1 MKKSIL
7 LLSTLLSTF
16 TIFAQQRLVDLVN
29 PFIGTDG
36 HGHTYPGATIPFAM
50 VQLSPDNGTNGWD
63 WSSGYHYSD
72 SVIQGFS
79 HTHLSGTGVGDL
91 CDISV
96 LPMVNKTATAE
107 KITSRFSH
115 KQESA
120 KPGYYAVHLKDFDI
134 WTELTTTIRCGFHR
148 YTFPASKNATIKF
161 DLGFAINYDKAIE
174 CNFKKINDTTFVG
187 YRFSKGWAPYQKIY
201 FAVRLNKPIKNLV
214 LIANKEKIDTT
225 NYTAQDLKA
234 FLEFETTTGEKVLMK
249 VGLSSADYEGAL
261 ESLNEIPD
269 WNFDNVKLNAENIWE
284 RELRKLQIRTEDIAL
299 KQTFY
304 TALYHTYLAP
314 NRFSDRYGNY
324 KGAKGNIEHGKSIYT
339 VQSLWDTFRAANP
352 LLTLTQTE
360 LVPSIINSYLT
371 FYDQYGL
378 LPVWELQFNETNCM
392 TGYHAVPII
401 ADAILK
407 GITGFDYNKAYEAMK
422 ASANQNI
429 RATDLYRKYGFVP
442 ADLAGESVTITLEY
456 SFDDWCIAQ
465 VAKRLGKAAD
475 YREFIR
481 RSINWRNVFDKKT
494 GFARPKNSD
503 GHWVTPF
510 DPYHTEHDGAKTAYT
525 EGNAWQHSWFAPHD
539 VYALINYMGGAK
551 KFEAKLD
558 ALFEADSK
566 LTGSHVPPDISGMIG
581 QYVHGNEPSHHIAYL
596 YNYIGK
602 PHKTAEKIKQ
612 ICTTLY
618 SNKPDGLP
626 GNEDCG
632 QMSAWY
638 VFGVLGF
645 YPVNPANG
653 EYVLSIPLVQ
663 ESALQLP
670 SGNLFRVIVKEANEK
685 NKFIKNITLN
695 GEPYHKLYIKHS
707 DIIKGGILEITL
719 AAEPS
724 KTYGIAMEDFPGRM
738 IK

>member
-1 MKKSIL
+1 MKRFLLVAAIL
-7 LLSTLLSTF
+7 F
-16 TIFAQQRLVDLVN
+16 CKNIFSQQRLVEFVN
-29 PFIGTDG
+29 PFIGTDA
-36 HGHTYPGATIPFAM
+36 HGHTYPGATIPFGM
-50 VQLSPDNGTNGWD
+50 VQLSPDNGSNGWD

-96 LPMVNKTATAE
+96 LPIVNRIASAD
-107 KITSRFSH
+107 KIVSRFSH

-120 KPGYYAVHLKDFDI
+120 KPGYYTVHLKDFDV
-134 WTELTTTIRCGFHR
+134 WAELTTTIRCGFHR
-148 YTFPASKNATIKF
+148 YTFPASKHSSIRF
-161 DLGFAINYDKAIE
+161 DLGFAINFDKTKE
-174 CNFKKINDTTFVG
+174 CFFKKINDTTFVG
-187 YRFSKGWAPYQKIY
+187 YRFSTGWAANQKIF
-201 FAVRLNKPIKNLV
+201 FAVKINKPIKHISLF
-214 LIANKEKIDTT
+214 ADKEKIDTNT
-225 NYTAQDLKA
+225 YTAKDIKA
-234 FLEFETTTGEKVLMK
+234 ILEFETTQSEKILMK
-249 VGLSSADYEGAL
+249 VGLSSADVEGAL
-261 ESLNEIPD
+261 ESLNEIQGWD
-269 WNFDNVKLNAENIWE
+269 FDVIRLNAENIWE
-284 RELRKLQIRTEDIAL
+284 RELRKLQIRTNDIAL
-299 KQTFY
+299 KQSFY

-324 KGAKGNIEHGKSIYT
+324 KDSKGNIARGRSIYT

-360 LVPSIINSYLT
+360 LVPAIINSYLT
-371 FYDQYGL
+371 FYDDYGL

-407 GITGFDYNKAYEAMK
+407 GITGFDYEKAYQAMK
-422 ASANQNI
+422 TSAYQNV
-429 RATDLYRKYGFVP
+429 RATDLYRQYGYVP
-442 ADLAGESVTITLEY
+442 YDKAGYSVTITMEY
-456 SFDDWCIAQ
+456 AFDDWCIAQ
-465 VAKRLGKAAD
+465 VAKRLGKSAD

-481 RSINWRNVFDKKT
+481 RSINWRNVFDKKA
-494 GFARPKNSD
+494 GFARPRYSN

-510 DPYHTEHDGAKTAYT
+510 DPYHTEYDESKTAYT

-551 KFEAKLD
+551 KFTAKLD
-558 ALFEADSK
+558 SLFNADSK
-566 LTGSHVPPDISGMIG
+566 LTGSEIPPDISGMIG

-596 YNYIGK
+596 YNYVGL
-602 PHKTAEKIKQ
+602 PHKTADRVRE

-638 VFGVLGF
+638 VFSVLGF
-645 YPVNPANG
+645 YPVNPANS
-653 EYVLSIPLVQ
+653 EYVLSVPLVQ

-670 SGNLFRVIVKEANEK
+670 NGHLFRVVVKNESEK
-685 NKFIKNITLN
+685 NKYIKQVTLN
-695 GEPYHKLYIKHS
+695 GEVYNKSFIKHS
-707 DIIKGGILEITL
+707 DIMKGGVLEITL
-719 AAEPS
+719 DAEPG
-724 KTYGIAMEDFPGRM
+724 KTFGKLMEDYPGR
-738 IK
+738 KVKY